1 MGVAMEGCLKYI
13 PSIAFSSC
21 YYDEQA
27 NLEPLRPYVRAIVR
41 KVLTE
46 GLPKGVCLNVN
57 FPAREQFEGL
67 RICRMTFGR
76 WINEVVKEHHPRG
89 FDYFWMVGEYHND
102 EPDAEDTDQWALKH
116 GFVAVT
122 PTKMDVTD
130 YDLLNKLQFDV

>member
-1 MGVAMEGCLKYI
+1 M
-13 PSIAFSSC
+13 
-21 YYDEQA
+21 
-27 NLEPLRPYVRAIVR
+27 RPYVRAIVR

-89 FDYFWMVGEYHND
+89 FDYFWMVGEYYND